1 MNLEF
6 GAGLFLLIFSVVL
19 SLGMIVYF
27 WLQGKKTAV
36 LYSFL
41 LCQAL
46 ICLWSLFH
54 IFDFLSVTIE
64 ARWVFVVI
72 EYFAICFI
80 GAAWLLFSLYYANSW
95 VIRFKKNLVWIF
107 TPPLILY
114 CFALTN
120 TYHHLFFQQF
130 TFEGQ
135 KAGILFWV
143 HTVFSYI
150 YLVSGTAIL
159 MRCSTRQLGN
169 ARKQSLLFILAV
181 LIPLVCNAIYISNA
195 IITKVDITSVSFS
208 ISLLLFALATFRYRF
223 LNIVPIALR
232 KVVDHIK
239 ESVIVIDQFNRV
251 LDFNKPFSDTFSS
264 YVYVSRNDNI
274 NKFIKEL
281 RKHIDKAGECNDLLN
296 TIEYG
301 CGEITSGE
309 IIVSEP
315 VRTCFVI
322 GIQQVLDRKQQV
334 LGRVV
339 TFNDISEYRA
349 LMNELNTKN
358 RALSEANEQ
367 LKEHMHTVEELAVAN
382 ERNRFA
388 RDVHD
393 TLGHTMALLI
403 AQLEVC
409 SISYAKDPKVTEEK
423 LADALETARGG
434 LKELRRS
441 IVGLMP
447 EKLESNSLVNALKR
461 LVHDFSMSGMKID
474 FTVDGPEPNLN
485 VTYRDV
491 IYRLCQEALT
501 NSLRHGR
508 AKNASIILRFQE
520 DRAKV
525 YIFDDG
531 CGSKNIIKGFGL
543 SGMEDRI
550 NSLSGKLRYGS
561 DGESGFN
568 IHAEIPIGDGSQ
580 ND

>member
-1 MNLEF
+1 MNFEYS
-6 GAGLFLLIFSVVL
+6 AGLLLLIFSVIL

-27 WLQGKKTAV
+27 LVKGKKTAV

-54 IFDFLSVTIE
+54 ILDILAVTE
-64 ARWVFVVI
+64 KARWVFVVV

-80 GAAWLLFSLYYANSW
+80 GAAWLLFSLYYANSR
-95 VIRFKKNLVWIF
+95 IILFKKNIIWLL
-107 TPPLILY
+107 TPPLIFY
-114 CFALTN
+114 FFVLTN
-120 TYHHLFFQQF
+120 QYHHLFFGQF
-130 TFEGQ
+130 TLEKQ
-135 KAGILFWV
+135 DAAILFWI

-150 YLVSGTAIL
+150 YLFAGTAIL
-159 MRCSTRQLGN
+159 IRYSLKQLGN
-169 ARKQSLLFILAV
+169 ARKQSVLFILAV
-181 LIPLVCNAIYISNA
+181 LVPIVCNIFYISKA
-195 IITKVDITSVSFS
+195 VISKADITSVSFS
-208 ISLLLFALATFRYRF
+208 VSLLLFALATFRYRF

-239 ESVIVIDQFNRV
+239 ESIIVIDQFNRV
-251 LDFNKPFSDTFSS
+251 IDYNKPFVDTFSTYAS
-264 YVYVSRNDNI
+264 IVKNDNI
-274 NKFIKEL
+274 NRFVKEL
-281 RKHIDKAGECNDLLN
+281 RKRIDKPRECNELLN
-296 TIEYG
+296 AIEYG
-301 CGEITSGE
+301 ADDYVSGE
-309 IIVSEP
+309 IIILEP
-315 VRTCFVI
+315 TKACFSIRV
-322 GIQQVLDRKQQV
+322 QQILDRKQQV

-349 LMNELNTKN
+349 LMNELNRKN
-358 RALSEANEQ
+358 VALSKANEQ
-367 LKEHMHTVEELAVAN
+367 LKEHMHTVEELAVAK

-409 SISYAKDPKVTEEK
+409 AISCLKDSKVTEEK

-447 EKLESNSLVNALKR
+447 EKLESNSLVNALKK
-461 LVHDFSMSGMKID
+461 LVSDFSMSGMKID
-474 FTVDGPEPNLN
+474 FSVDGPEPKLDA
-485 VTYRDV
+485 TYTDV

-501 NSLRHGR
+501 NSLRHGK
-508 AKNASIILRFQE
+508 AKNASIILRFQNN
-520 DRAKV
+520 KV
-525 YIFDDG
+525 KAFIFDDG
-531 CGSKNIIKGFGL
+531 CGCIDINKGFGL
-543 SGMEDRI
+543 SGMEERI
-550 NSLSGKLRYGS
+550 SSLKGTLRYGS

-568 IHAEIPIGDGSQ
+568 IHAEIPIGDGCQ